1 MTLEN
6 VLLLEPCH
14 EAWTNV
20 IAGINDYNPYS
31 TSIEAL
37 QTCGKGIGDKVSV
50 TQCAIIRIFMLLR
63 FYVKPILE
71 NLEVQNLHFSHF

>member
-31 TSIEAL
+31 TSVEAL
-37 QTCGKGIGDKVSV
+37 ETCGAGIGDKVGA
-50 TQCAIIRIFMLLR
+50 QCGIFRLFLSLR
-63 FYVKPILE
+63 FYVNSILG
-71 NLEVQNLHFSHF
+71 F